1 MYQKEIHMIFLERK
15 DSHKFKKD
23 QNQKEVIL
31 ELKWA
36 YLFLPS
42 ILEVKLF
49 IALEEDKFAS
59 IVKVQV
65 IQQVLFIHVQ
75 FVVEAVK
82 WLEKLR
88 LKIQLSKLKWN
99 ANNVK
104 EVDTLENKNALF
116 VEEKKLLW
124 SQEIFIM
131 KFKKVCE
138 RVIKFFSK
146 VNHNRDFN
154 FILEMYI

>member
-1 MYQKEIHMIFLERK
+1 MYPKEIHMIFLEKK

-42 ILEVKLF
+42 ILEVKPF
-49 IALEEDKFAS
+49 IALEEVKFAS

-65 IQQVLFIHVQ
+65 IQQALFIHVQ
-75 FVVEAVK
+75 FVMEVVK

-88 LKIQLSKLKWN
+88 LKIQSSKLKWN
-99 ANNVK
+99 VNNVK
-104 EVDTLENKNALF
+104 EVDMLANKNVRF

-131 KFKKVCE
+131 KLKKVCE
-138 RVIKFFSK
+138 QVIKFFSK
-146 VNHNRDFN
+146 VNHNKDFN

>member
-1 MYQKEIHMIFLERK
+1 MIFLEKK

-42 ILEVKLF
+42 ILEVKPF
-49 IALEEDKFAS
+49 IALEEVKFAS

-65 IQQVLFIHVQ
+65 IQQALFIHVQ
-75 FVVEAVK
+75 FVMEVVK

-88 LKIQLSKLKWN
+88 LKIQSSKLKWN
-99 ANNVK
+99 VNNVK
-104 EVDTLENKNALF
+104 EVDMLANKNVRF

-131 KFKKVCE
+131 KLKKVCE
-138 RVIKFFSK
+138 QVIKFFSK
-146 VNHNRDFN
+146 VNHNKDFN